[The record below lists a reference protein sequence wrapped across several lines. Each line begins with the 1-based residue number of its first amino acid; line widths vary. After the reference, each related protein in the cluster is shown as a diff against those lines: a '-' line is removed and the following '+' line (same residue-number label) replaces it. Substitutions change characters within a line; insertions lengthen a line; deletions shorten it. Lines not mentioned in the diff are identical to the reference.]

1 MGIGLIQWEWKRH
14 EWSRIQIKSVN
25 LDSYCNTYIPVKKE
39 HLYLIL
45 P

>member
-1 MGIGLIQWEWKRH
+1 MGIGWIQWEWKRQ

-25 LDSYCNTYIPVKKE
+25 LDSFIPVKKE